1 MYDKRPLG
9 GFVAVAVALGAAF
22 AVGPEFP
29 TAQAQS
35 PATVVIPGV
44 TTEVPVHSDVVN
56 AGPHGYLRVEEGRGA
71 IWRSYGGAGE
81 VEVDPT
87 STVGPSHGWRTGASD
102 VIAHHV
108 ESTDTVSLRDMVTG
122 RTATVKLPAG
132 HSFMKAFGWNVLTRS
147 GPVAETRLHVL
158 DVQDGQLRDRPVE
171 GLPEGNGGVGVG
183 VGDAEGAVLGWRGAY
198 YWLDVTRQRVSPI
211 GVDTS
216 SIVGDMFLT
225 PDRLLVGGY
234 GKVTVFRRG
243 DLTKPERVLP
253 LEGDL
258 ETRVLGM
265 VGQELIVARHDPALG
280 ARALDLPNWRVDAE
294 PLDGGPVRTV
304 LARSMDP
311 AMATPDGGLL
321 VHGGS
326 TVSEWGVQLIRAD
339 GGGRAFA
346 TRDTRVAT
354 RTVPNTVNQLSYH
367 QGRLTS
373 LESVAAVGRTGM
385 YTRTAEPGG
394 DTFVHGAREDRGWL
408 PTLPPGCN
416 LGCPEVDETGDG
428 RIVYGGPLGSG
439 PSPGVLPIH
448 RLAEGERLPGTPID
462 VGTGSQGVIGSWGRW
477 TAAYAMLPGGSPE
490 TRIVDTDTG
499 RVVRK
504 LPVQA
509 LSLSGTTLW
518 ARGEGHGSIVG
529 YDVRTGARVDEAYLS
544 GCFVEGAESVG
555 RWLHWIC
562 SGARD
567 DEGVLDLETDA
578 ITPLGIGYGRRAKLG
593 DGLIAYPQDDKLKV
607 KDLRNGGTVHE
618 IDADLDAGDA
628 AWDVDPAT
636 NSIAW
641 AGAKGALH
649 LAGSGVA
656 TSGITV
662 ADAVTAAAANVRND
676 SWKPRWWLTEPAASW
691 TLTLRSHTTGAV
703 VRTLSGGKARG
714 YVSTSWD
721 GKDAAGKPVA
731 NGAYAWTL
739 SAKPADGRAVEAK
752 ATGTVGVSGA
762 AAVRRDLMGDDGFGD
777 LLAMDTTGLVSL
789 YKGTGT
795 GGVSS
800 RMAGTGGK
808 FASSSALVPFGDVNG
823 DRCNDVLVRV
833 GDQLRAYRPGC
844 GAVVSASSPYTVI
857 GSGWG
862 QYDVLTSSG
871 DVNGDGR
878 TDLIARQASTGDV
891 YFYAGTADHRLGSRV
906 KIGTNWKLYGKI
918 TGAGDL
924 NGDGRGDLLGLDA
937 SGVLWRYYGTASGG
951 VTARVKVGG
960 GWGAYT
966 SLVGV
971 GDLTGDGRGDL
982 VARDTSGKLWRYSNQ
997 GNGQYAARVLIG
1009 TGGWSAFKALY

>member
-1 MYDKRPLG
+1 MYVKRPLG
-9 GFVAVAVALGAAF
+9 GFVATAVALGAAF
-22 AVGPEFP
+22 VVGPELP
-29 TAQAQS
+29 TAQAQ
-35 PATVVIPGV
+35 PAAGMVIPGA
-44 TTEVPVHSDVVN
+44 TSEVPFRSDVVN
-56 AGPHGYLRVEEGRGA
+56 AGPHGYLRIDEERGA
-71 IWRSYGGAGE
+71 IWRSYGSTTE
-81 VEVDPT
+81 TEVDPT
-87 STVGPSHGWRTGASD
+87 STVGPYHGWRAGASD
-102 VIAHHV
+102 VIAHHE
-108 ESTDTVSLRDMVTG
+108 ESTGTVSLRDMVTG
-122 RTATVKLPAG
+122 HTATVKLPAG
-132 HSFMKAFGWNVLTRS
+132 HSYMGAFGWNVLTRS
-147 GPVAETRLHVL
+147 RPVSETRLHVL
-158 DVQDGQLRDRPVE
+158 DVQTGQLRDRPVE
-171 GLPEGNGGVGVG
+171 GLPEGTGGAAVG
-183 VGDAEGAVLGWRGAY
+183 VGDADGAVLGWSGRH
-198 YWLDVTRQRVSPI
+198 YWLDVAQQRAYPI
-211 GVDTS
+211 GVDPL
-216 SIVGDMFLT
+216 SISGETFLT
-225 PDRLLVGGY
+225 PDRLLFSGY
-234 GKVTVFRRG
+234 GKVTVFRRD
-243 DLTKPERVLP
+243 DLTKPEQVRP
-253 LEGDL
+253 LTGDP

-265 VGQELIVARHDPALG
+265 VGKELIVARHDPALG

-311 AMATPDGGLL
+311 AMATPNGGLL
-321 VHGGS
+321 VHGGPS
-326 TVSEWGVQLIRAD
+326 VSEWGVQLILAD

-354 RTVPNTVNQLSYH
+354 RNVPNMVNGLSYH

-373 LESVAAVGRTGM
+373 LESVASVGRTGM
-385 YTRTAEPGG
+385 YTRTAESEGG
-394 DTFVHGAREDRGWL
+394 TYVHGEREDRGWL
-408 PTLPPGCN
+408 SCFSVA
-416 LGCPEVDETGDG
+416 CPRVDETGDG
-428 RIVYGGPLGSG
+428 RIVYGDPLGSG

-448 RLAEGERLPGTPID
+448 RLDKDEQLPGTKID
-462 VGTGSQGVIGSWGRW
+462 VGPDSQGVIGSWGRW

-504 LPVQA
+504 LPVQS

-529 YDVRTGARVDEAYLS
+529 YDVRSGARVDEVYLS

-562 SGARD
+562 SGSRD

-578 ITPLGIGYGRRAKLG
+578 VTPLGIGYGRRAKLG

-618 IDADLDAGDA
+618 VDADLDAGV

-636 NSIAW
+636 NTIAW
-641 AGAKGALH
+641 AGAKGAIH
-649 LAGSGVA
+649 IAGSGVA

-662 ADAVTAAAANVRND
+662 ADAVTATSVNVRNG
-676 SWKPRWWLTEPAASW
+676 SWNPRWWLSEPAASW
-691 TLTLRSHTTGAV
+691 TLTLRSKATGAV
-703 VRTLSGGKARG
+703 ARTLSGGTARG
-714 YVSTSWD
+714 YLSPSWD
-721 GKDAAGKPVA
+721 GRDGAGKPVA
-731 NGAYAWTL
+731 NGAYTWTL
-739 SAKPADGRAVEAK
+739 SAKPADGRSGEAK

-762 AAVRRDLMGDDGFGD
+762 TAVRRDLMGDDGFGD
-777 LLAMDTTGLVSL
+777 LLTMDTAGLVSL

-800 RMAGTGGK
+800 RIASTGGK
-808 FASSSALVPFGDVNG
+808 FATSSVLVPFGDVNG

-844 GAVVSASSPYTVI
+844 DAIVSASSPYTVI

-862 QYDVLTSSG
+862 QYDVLTSPG
-871 DVNGDGR
+871 DVNGDGFA
-878 TDLIARQASTGDV
+878 DLVARQASTGDM
-891 YFYAGTADHRLGSRV
+891 YFYGGTAGNRLGSRV

-951 VTARVKVGG
+951 VTARVKVGA

-982 VARDTSGKLWRYSNQ
+982 VARDTSGKLWRYTNQ
-997 GNGQYAARVLIG
+997 GNGLYAARVVIG
-1009 TGGWSAFKALY
+1009 TGGWSVFKGLY